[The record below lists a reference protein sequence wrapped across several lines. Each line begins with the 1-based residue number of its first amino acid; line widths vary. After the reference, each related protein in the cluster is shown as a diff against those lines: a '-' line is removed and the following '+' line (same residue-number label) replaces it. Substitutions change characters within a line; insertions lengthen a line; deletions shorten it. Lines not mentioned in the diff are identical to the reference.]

1 MGQQANQGLPRQP
14 GEASP
19 PSIRL
24 NRPTPEAKDTASTA
38 AVATDSLELPIL
50 ASPKIPVNEA
60 LASVSSKRFNIGTV
74 CAALQNKCSIKALA
88 EYLGTYVP
96 DHIKIKMNDKIV
108 GRASPI
114 FYAIEYAINNDSLQ
128 SVELLIEYRADPNA
142 LLTTKHFC
150 CQIPTLAFTIICAAK
165 KLKDSLPILKLLL
178 SAGAKPELTLT
189 ALNNNVGATAQ
200 WSAICNNA
208 INVSHVYLLERAQRG
223 SAVLQGLKKQLAG
236 VYELFALL
244 TIDHYLIGQ
253 DYAIKLVKETL
264 FSHVVTN
271 SQYPLVMAFAGPSG
285 HGKTEMA
292 SQMGT
297 LLSLEITIVDCTHMK
312 HDTDLFGSLNGYK
325 RSDEGS
331 QLNNF
336 LKKHDGKRAI
346 VFLEEFDKTTRDVH
360 HSLLLICDSS
370 AHGLKMVGIYCDRRD
385 NKSIDCS
392 KIIWVLATNLGHQ
405 NIKNIYKE
413 KLSEDSAKPK
423 TNMSMELLHQELL
436 EIFTDHFGP
445 PFTGRVDV
453 IVPFLPF
460 TEVEQCALT
469 HSLLMRLAD
478 ESRLPIDCHPTVKR
492 YIGHSHLE
500 FGDGIELSQHIA
512 RSCYN
517 PELGARSL
525 KRGIEE
531 LKRKFVM
538 AYCDAHPDE
547 VTEDLN
553 TKPVRSFRAQVRRTM
568 DGKTDMVVIYQGIS
582 KIGVEKATAAAIEDS
597 ESNECDSDTHSP
609 RP

>member
-1 MGQQANQGLPRQP
+1 MVGRRPCTTMGQQANQGLPRQP

-60 LASVSSKRFNIGTV
+60 LASVSSKRFNIDTV

-88 EYLGTYVP
+88 DYLGTYVP

-165 KLKDSLPILKLLL
+165 KLKDSLPIVKLLL

-200 WSAICNNA
+200 CSAICNNA
-208 INVSHVYLLERAQRG
+208 INVSHAYLLERAQRG
-223 SAVLQGLKKQLAG
+223 NAVLQGLKKQLVG

-312 HDTDLFGSLNGYK
+312 HDTDLFGSRNGYK

-346 VFLEEFDKTTRDVH
+346 VFLEEFDKTTRDVR
-360 HSLLLICDSS
+360 HSLLLICDSGVF
-370 AHGLKMVGIYCDRRD
+370 HPRIYR
-385 NKSIDCS
+385 
-392 KIIWVLATNLGHQ
+392 
-405 NIKNIYKE
+405 
-413 KLSEDSAKPK
+413 
-423 TNMSMELLHQELL
+423 
-436 EIFTDHFGP
+436 HF
-445 PFTGRVDV
+445 
-453 IVPFLPF
+453 
-460 TEVEQCALT
+460 
-469 HSLLMRLAD
+469 
-478 ESRLPIDCHPTVKR
+478 
-492 YIGHSHLE
+492 
-500 FGDGIELSQHIA
+500 
-512 RSCYN
+512 
-517 PELGARSL
+517 
-525 KRGIEE
+525 
-531 LKRKFVM
+531 
-538 AYCDAHPDE
+538 
-547 VTEDLN
+547 
-553 TKPVRSFRAQVRRTM
+553 
-568 DGKTDMVVIYQGIS
+568 
-582 KIGVEKATAAAIEDS
+582 
-597 ESNECDSDTHSP
+597 
-609 RP
+609 